1 MRTTWSVGLCGVL
14 LFSACLKDE
23 LPAPTQPRG
32 EGRSVQVCMG
42 SGYQD
47 QLWVDLGTGTVV
59 ATNAKTAWDL
69 AFESAPGG
77 WHVMLNGSRLMTA
90 WNLGAVDIEQAHDTN
105 GMALARRIDAPSG
118 DPDSTAFGDWRGA
131 SDVYV
136 IDRGYNA
143 LGQSLGLMKLRMTS
157 VSGSA
162 YVFECAGMDG
172 TGLQSISVAK
182 DASRSF
188 TYFSFTTGVLPIEP
202 ETGAWDLVFTQ
213 YTHQFY
219 DPFLPYI
226 VTGVLSDR
234 GHVRVARLITT
245 DFSAVALS
253 DTLDHPFS
261 TRRDA
266 IGYDWKTY
274 SFVSSS
280 YTVDASIVY
289 LIEDAEGYFY
299 KLRFLDFY
307 SDQGVVGCPLFEV
320 VPL

>member
-1 MRTTWSVGLCGVL
+1 MRTIWTIGVCCVL

-32 EGRSVQVCMG
+32 DGRSVQVCMG

-47 QLWVDLGTGTVV
+47 QLWLDLGTGTVV

-69 AFESAPGG
+69 AFESAADG

-90 WNLGAVDIEQAHDTN
+90 WNLGAVDIEQPSDTN
-105 GMALARRIDAPSG
+105 GMGAARRIDAPSG
-118 DPDSTAFGDWRGA
+118 DPDSTAFGDWRGTN
-131 SDVYV
+131 DVYV
-136 IDRGYNA
+136 VDLGYNA
-143 LGQSLGLMKLRMTS
+143 LGQSLGLRKMRMS
-157 VSGSA
+157 GVSGSA
-162 YVFECAGMDG
+162 YVLEFAGLDG
-172 TGLQSISVAK
+172 NGLQSITVAK

-188 TYFSFTTGVLPIEP
+188 TYYSFANGVLPMEP
-202 ETGAWDLVFTQ
+202 PTGAWDLVFTQ

-219 DPFLPYI
+219 DPFVPYI

-234 GHVRVARLITT
+234 GHVRIARLSST
-245 DFSAVALS
+245 DFTSVALS

-261 TRRDA
+261 VRRDA

-280 YTVDASIVY
+280 YTVDVSIVY
-289 LIEDAEGYFY
+289 IVEDAEGYFH
-299 KLRFLDFY
+299 KMRFLDFY